1 MPPSPSPK
9 VTPQVAMRLLDKLIS
24 IVQEELVPNVQ
35 FDCTGL
41 AVAGRHRASMGVIFL
56 GILL

>member
-9 VTPQVAMRLLDKLIS
+9 VTLKGAKRLLDKLIS

-41 AVAGRHRASMGVIFL
+41 AVAGRPRASMGVIFL
-56 GILL
+56 GNLS